1 MLMPFRKLENM
12 APGQEM
18 VNKKSAVALAR
29 IGGSFRCELRVSA
42 DDANEHENM
51 TRFRRAVIAF
61 ACLTMTVACRPDR
74 QPGFADF
81 VDLYLDDFARRHPT
95 IAAWNGLHQ
104 HDDRLDDFSAT
115 GIAEEIAAL
124 KRDAATLTALDTTAL
139 TPDERVDRLILLG
152 IIDGWLL
159 EQETL
164 ENWRRNPMLYASAL
178 SDGVHNLMAMESDPA
193 DVRMRRIISKLSQV
207 QSLIAA
213 AGANLRNPPRLLAER
228 GAAMMSGAI
237 QMLGR
242 DLDLAFASDPNTAL
256 RDSLRQAADS
266 AIPLI
271 AEHVEWLQREV
282 IPNATGEIAIGGENV
297 ARRYRAEDMVD
308 LPLQTLLQIGERE
321 LSMTQ
326 EQFRTTAHRLSP
338 GRDALS
344 VWLEV
349 RKNHPQPGGVVA
361 ATRETV
367 DSLTAFVKARGIASV
382 PPDERVIVEPAL
394 PFSLGFAS
402 MHASP
407 PMEKMPV
414 KSIYRITEPPLDMP
428 KAEADAWLERYN
440 YASLENTSAHEA
452 MPGHWLHS
460 VYMRQTPGKVRR
472 IWIGLNPFPQPSSGQ
487 DGWAHYAEQMVLDE
501 GFANNDPRYRL
512 AQLSDALTRICRLLS
527 GIRVHT
533 KEWSLQDAQRCFE
546 EDAYVAAP
554 AAKREAER
562 AAYDPTYGGYFLG
575 KRGILKLRDDMMAK
589 EGRSFDLRQFHER
602 IMSNGIAP
610 IRAHRILMLPGDTG
624 AVIR

>member
-1 MLMPFRKLENM
+1 MLRRL
-12 APGQEM
+12 
-18 VNKKSAVALAR
+18 LA
-29 IGGSFRCELRVSA
+29 
-42 DDANEHENM
+42 
-51 TRFRRAVIAF
+51 TT
-61 ACLTMTVACRPDR
+61 ACLTIAAACQADR
-74 QPGFADF
+74 SPSFAEF
-81 VDLYLDDFARRHPT
+81 VDRYLDDFARRHPS
-95 IAAWNGLHQ
+95 IAAGNGLHQ
-104 HDDRLDDFSAT
+104 HDDRLDDFTAA
-115 GIAEEIAAL
+115 GIAEEIVAL
-124 KRDAATLTALDTTAL
+124 KRDAGTLAAFDTTAL
-139 TPDERVDRLILLG
+139 TPDERVDRTILAG

-164 ENWRRNPMLYASAL
+164 QNWKRNPMLYASAL
-178 SDGVHNLMAMESDPA
+178 SDGVHNLMSMESDPA
-193 DVRMRRIISKLSQV
+193 PVRMRRIISKLSQ
-207 QSLIAA
+207 LPTLLDAA
-213 AGANLRNPPRLLAER
+213 RANLDNPPRLLAER
-228 GAAMMSGAI
+228 GAAMMGGAV

-242 DLDLAFASDPNTAL
+242 DLDLAFASDSNVAL
-256 RDSLRQAADS
+256 RDSLRRAADA

-271 AEHVEWLQREV
+271 SAHVDWLNTTIV
-282 IPNATGEIAIGGENV
+282 PSANGEIAIGGENIE
-297 ARRYRAEDMVD
+297 RRYRGEDMID
-308 LPLQTLLQIGERE
+308 LPLSKLLEIGERE
-321 LSMTQ
+321 LAITQ
-326 EQFRTTAHRLSP
+326 DQFRSTAKQLDP
-338 GRDALS
+338 GKPALE
-344 VWLEV
+344 VWLKV
-349 RKNHPQPGGVVA
+349 RKSHPQPGGVVA

-367 DSLTAFVKARGIASV
+367 DSLTAFVIARNIASV

-407 PMEKMPV
+407 PMEKTPV

-460 VYMRQTPGKVRR
+460 VYMRKTPGKVRR

-501 GFANNDPRYRL
+501 GFANNDPKYRL

-562 AAYDPTYGGYFLG
+562 AVYDPTYGGYFLG
-575 KRGILKLRDDMMAK
+575 KRGIIKLREDMMAK
-589 EGRSFDLRQFHER
+589 MGTQFDLREFHER

-610 IRAHRILMLPGDTG
+610 IRAHRMLMLPGDAG